1 MTVSKGSDEY
11 VPSLKYDWLTSLYDS
26 LQKWTFPELSSQS
39 KLMNQSTI
47 ELGYHVLDIGCGT
60 ATLTILIKE
69 NHPDAVVVGLDAD
82 PKVLEIAKKKAA
94 KDNLDIR
101 FDQGL
106 SYQLPYDNESF
117 DVIFSSLLFHHLN
130 REKKIRTLKEVF
142 RVLRSG
148 GELHVADWGKPQ
160 NVFMRIA
167 FLPVQLLDGFET
179 TSDNVKGLLPEL
191 FLNAGFSEIQQTA
204 KYTALFG
211 TFLLHKLIK
220 I

>member
-1 MTVSKGSDEY
+1 MSKGSDEY
-11 VPSLKYDWLTSLYDS
+11 VPSLKYDRLTSLYDS

-47 ELGYHVLDIGCGT
+47 ELGHHVLDIGCGT

-69 NHPDAVVVGLDAD
+69 NHPDTVVVGLDAD

-191 FLNAGFSEIQQTA
+191 FRNAGFSEIQQTA

>member
-11 VPSLKYDWLTSLYDS
+11 VPSLKYDRLTSLYDS

-39 KLMNQSTI
+39 KLLNQSTI

-191 FLNAGFSEIQQTA
+191 FRNAGFNEIQQTA